1 MRWDVGIDLGT
12 ENVRMAELKTGP
24 VLEEAAALAFRDG
37 RETPVCGGNAAERL
51 YGRTCMGMSV
61 VRPLRDGVLENS
73 FNADR
78 MFHWLYRRM
87 DTVNPR
93 RRFNAL
99 ITCAPFARP
108 VQMEALLAAATDA
121 GATSAALV
129 RGDAAA
135 ALGAGLDL
143 NAPEAKLVVDVGG
156 GKLSATLFTFGRV
169 AAYGH
174 LPYGMGRIDERVE
187 RILRVESGYRIGRT
201 AAREIKHTLGSALP
215 EAAPRDVIMHMT
227 GFSIADRL
235 PRNFDVETKP
245 VLDACEDV
253 VRELAGLCASVVDGA
268 GGAVRRLER
277 HRRRA
282 HRRGRGDDR
291 PGQAHRRR
299 AGHPLP
305 RRGRAGHLRDPRPAQ
320 DHGIAGRLPRR
331 VPRAPGRLRMAVS
344 GEDASLDGVAG
355 VRATRPND
363 SRKRL
368 VRIPSKGTVRK

>member
-135 ALGAGLDL
+135 ALEAGLDL

-268 GGAVRRLER
+268 PEELSADLNDTGAVLTGAGAEMTGLDKRIGDALGIPCRVADAPGTCAIRGLHKIMESPDDYPAAFLER
-277 HRRRA
+277 
-282 HRRGRGDDR
+282 
-291 PGQAHRRR
+291 
-299 AGHPLP
+299 
-305 RRGRAGHLRDPRPAQ
+305 RD
-320 DHGIAGRLPRR
+320 
-331 VPRAPGRLRMAVS
+331 VS
-344 GEDASLDGVAG
+344 AW
-355 VRATRPND
+355 R
-363 SRKRL
+363 
-368 VRIPSKGTVRK
+368 